1 MGQVRY
7 FRKGGCQNIDSIKD
21 DRSQFLQMPWVSPFA
36 SNLFCQ
42 QCGATQWWLWPP
54 LPGLQRLM
62 CPVLPCSTS
71 TLQRYFPTTLC
82 RGTPLAVP
90 PLCRGTI
97 LLSALYIAEV
107 LPALHSPYFHSAKTP
122 QPLQFLQVL
131 CNQGLSNQ
139 VTKILLCLTSTTFR
153 TSILYSALFYT
164 AQIFPWSST
173 NCRGKAM
180 NKVPTIAV
188 LNWPSTQLHHRTVE
202 LCI

>member
-1 MGQVRY
+1 MVAVAPPARATETNMPGTPLLYLHSAEVLLCLTSTLQRY
-7 FRKGGCQNIDSIKD
+7 F
-21 DRSQFLQMPWVSPFA
+21 
-36 SNLFCQ
+36 
-42 QCGATQWWLWPP
+42 
-54 LPGLQRLM
+54 
-62 CPVLPCSTS
+62 STS

-107 LPALHSPYFHSAKTP
+107 LPALHSPYFHSAKTT

-139 VTKILLCLTSTTFR
+139 VTKILLCLTSFR

-164 AQIFPWSST
+164 ADTPLVFHKLQ
-173 NCRGKAM
+173 R
-180 NKVPTIAV
+180 
-188 LNWPSTQLHHRTVE
+188 
-202 LCI
+202 